1 MITLSERIKSLIFW
15 ISISLIFLIIFGIF
29 IIDIFA
35 TDAQDKEK
43 LSIVFSYLS
52 TVFAFLSALGLFTTI
67 IIYFRQR
74 KDLEIL
80 EKIKDRKLT
89 EAYFNIFKNYTEKL
103 IIITKQLI
111 EFKKLIND
119 ENCRYVDVIIGENI
133 YAFVA
138 LDSKNEQISNAT
150 IYEFDIDSLSLIYAN
165 STSSNPIISLN
176 YCYLYDFSS
185 KSKIIIDNLIIK
197 IKERNSKQDA
207 TEFLNTINIENSL
220 LFLSD
225 IENDFKSYFD
235 EL

>member
-89 EAYFNIFKNYTEKL
+89 EAYFNIFKNYTGKL

-111 EFKKLIND
+111 EFKKLINN
-119 ENCRYVDVIIGENI
+119 ENCRHVDVIIGENI

-176 YCYLYDFSS
+176 YYYLYDFSS
-185 KSKIIIDNLIIK
+185 KSKIMIDNLIIK
-197 IKERNSKQDA
+197 IKQRNSKQDA
-207 TEFLNTINIENSL
+207 TEFLNTINLEDSL

-225 IENDFKSYFD
+225 IENDFKLYFD

>member
-89 EAYFNIFKNYTEKL
+89 EAYFNIFKNYTGKL

-176 YCYLYDFSS
+176 YYYLYDFSS
-185 KSKIIIDNLIIK
+185 KSKIMIDNLIIK
-197 IKERNSKQDA
+197 IKQRNSKQDA
-207 TEFLNTINIENSL
+207 TEFLNTINLEDSL

-225 IENDFKSYFD
+225 IENDFKLYFD

>member
-89 EAYFNIFKNYTEKL
+89 EAYFNIFKNYTKKL

-176 YCYLYDFSS
+176 YYYLYDFSS
-185 KSKIIIDNLIIK
+185 KSKIMIDNLIIK
-197 IKERNSKQDA
+197 IKQRNSKQDA
-207 TEFLNTINIENSL
+207 TEFLNTINLEDSL

-225 IENDFKSYFD
+225 IENDFKLYFD

>member
-176 YCYLYDFSS
+176 YYYLYDFSS
-185 KSKIIIDNLIIK
+185 KSKIMIDNLIIK
-197 IKERNSKQDA
+197 IKQRNSKQDA
-207 TEFLNTINIENSL
+207 TEFLNTINLEDSL

-225 IENDFKSYFD
+225 IENDFKLYFD

>member
-103 IIITKQLI
+103 IIITNQLI

-176 YCYLYDFSS
+176 YYYLYDFSS
-185 KSKIIIDNLIIK
+185 KSKIMIDNLIIK
-197 IKERNSKQDA
+197 IKQRNSKQDA
-207 TEFLNTINIENSL
+207 TEFLNTINLEDSL

-225 IENDFKSYFD
+225 IENGFKLYFD

>member
-35 TDAQDKEK
+35 TDSQDKEK

-103 IIITKQLI
+103 IIITNQLI

-176 YCYLYDFSS
+176 YYYLYDFSS

-197 IKERNSKQDA
+197 IKQRNSKQDA
-207 TEFLNTINIENSL
+207 TEFLNTINLEDSL

-225 IENDFKSYFD
+225 IENDFKLYFD

>member
-89 EAYFNIFKNYTEKL
+89 EAYFNIFKNYTGKL

-176 YCYLYDFSS
+176 YYYLYDFSS
-185 KSKIIIDNLIIK
+185 KSKIMIDNLIIK
-197 IKERNSKQDA
+197 IKQRNSKQDA
-207 TEFLNTINIENSL
+207 TEFLNTINLEDFL

-225 IENDFKSYFD
+225 IENDFKLYFD

>member
-176 YCYLYDFSS
+176 YYYLYDFSS

-197 IKERNSKQDA
+197 IKQRNSKQDA
-207 TEFLNTINIENSL
+207 TEFLNTINLEDSL

-225 IENDFKSYFD
+225 IENDFKLYFD

>member
-103 IIITKQLI
+103 IIITNQLI

-176 YCYLYDFSS
+176 YYYLYDFSS
-185 KSKIIIDNLIIK
+185 KSKIMIDNLIIK
-197 IKERNSKQDA
+197 IKQRNSKQDA
-207 TEFLNTINIENSL
+207 TEFLNTINLEDSL

-225 IENDFKSYFD
+225 IENDFKLYFD

>member
-176 YCYLYDFSS
+176 YYYLYDFSS
-185 KSKIIIDNLIIK
+185 KSKIMIDNLIIK
-197 IKERNSKQDA
+197 IKQRNSKKDA
-207 TEFLNTINIENSL
+207 TEFLNTINLEDSL

-225 IENDFKSYFD
+225 IENDFKLYFD